1 MISASRSTSMSR
13 MRRGSRSS
21 ARLRLSMAFSTF
33 VQAVF
38 WVRTAPTTT
47 SKGESAG
54 HHFRG
59 P

>member
-1 MISASRSTSMSR
+1 MSTSRKRS
-13 MRRGSRSS
+13 GSRSFS
-21 ARLRLSMAFSTF
+21 RLRLAMAFSTL